1 MEGRVIK
8 IAVYPGSFDP
18 ITYGHID
25 IIERASSVFDKII
38 VAISQNSEKASL
50 FTEIERIDLIRAS
63 TIGYPNVSVDHF
75 RGLLVDYVQEKK
87 AQSII
92 RGLRAISDFEFEFRM
107 ALMNRSL
114 NEDVTTLFLMPHAKF
129 THVSS
134 SLVREVA
141 KLHGDITSLVPDH
154 VATAI
159 QNKF

>member
-1 MEGRVIK
+1 
-8 IAVYPGSFDP
+8 VYPGSFDP
-18 ITYGHID
+18 ITFGHID
-25 IIERASSVFDKII
+25 IIERASSVFDKVI
-38 VAISQNSEKASL
+38 VAISRNAEKDPL
-50 FTEIERIDLIRAS
+50 FSEIERIDLIRQCI
-63 TIGYPNVSVDHF
+63 TDIPNVVVDNF
-75 RGLLVDYVQEKK
+75 EGLLVNYVQSQN

-141 KLHGDITSLVPDH
+141 KLKGDISSLVPEN
-154 VATAI
+154 VAIAVK
-159 QNKF
+159 NKYR